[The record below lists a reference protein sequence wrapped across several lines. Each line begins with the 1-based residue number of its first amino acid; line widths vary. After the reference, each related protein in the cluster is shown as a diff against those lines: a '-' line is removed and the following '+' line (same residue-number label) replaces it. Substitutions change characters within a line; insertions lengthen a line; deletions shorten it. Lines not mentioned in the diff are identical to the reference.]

1 MFTRHK
7 IGGKAK
13 AMVVTGSRLHAVR
26 YKQALDKYITDKG
39 YTDTKTLVAFSGT
52 VSDPDVKGVDY
63 TEVGMNQGVK
73 ERELP
78 EKFDTGEYQVLIV
91 AEKYQTGFD
100 QPLLHTMYVDKRL
113 SGIQAVQTLSRLNR
127 IHPGKDDT
135 FVLDFVN
142 ETQEIL
148 DAFQPYYELTTVG
161 DQAEAG
167 QLYDLQARLD
177 GYQVY
182 HKPEVEEFARVF
194 YKPKDKQTISDHQR
208 MNAILGPAVTRFTE
222 LDDDETREEFRKVMV
237 AYRNLYGF
245 LSQVIPFYDTDLEKL
260 YSFVR
265 FLLPKLPKGPKG
277 PVYHF
282 DDEVALK
289 WYRLQK
295 ISEGAIE
302 LEKDNTGEIDGPTE
316 VGTGAQHAEEIQL
329 STLIEILNE
338 RLGTDFRP
346 GDQLFFDS
354 IKADA
359 VADPDLRQAA
369 TANTIEGFS
378 FAFKKALE
386 DLFIDRMD
394 QNEDIT
400 ARFLNENDFN
410 EEVSK
415 YLLKEVYKEIREAD
429 AV

>member
-1 MFTRHK
+1 
-7 IGGKAK
+7 
-13 AMVVTGSRLHAVR
+13 
-26 YKQALDKYITDKG
+26 
-39 YTDTKTLVAFSGT
+39 
-52 VSDPDVKGVDY
+52 
-63 TEVGMNQGVK
+63 
-73 ERELP
+73 
-78 EKFDTGEYQVLIV
+78 
-91 AEKYQTGFD
+91 
-100 QPLLHTMYVDKRL
+100 
-113 SGIQAVQTLSRLNR
+113 
-127 IHPGKDDT
+127 
-135 FVLDFVN
+135 VLDFVN
-142 ETQEIL
+142 ESHDIL
-148 DAFQPYYELTTVG
+148 EAFQPYYEVTTVG
-161 DQAEAG
+161 DRAEAS

-182 HKPEVEEFARVF
+182 YKQEVEEFARIF
-194 YKPKDKQTISDHQR
+194 YKPKDKQSPSDHQR
-208 MNAILGPAVTRFTE
+208 LNSILDPAVARFTA
-222 LDDDETREEFRKVMV
+222 LDDDETRDEFRKVMV

-265 FLLPKLPKGPKG
+265 FLLTKLPKGPKG

-295 ISEGAIE
+295 ISEGIIQ
-302 LEKDNTGEIDGPTE
+302 LEKDSTGEIDGPTD
-316 VGTGAQHAEEIQL
+316 VGTGAQHPEQIHL

-338 RLGTDFRP
+338 RFQTDFKP

-369 TANTIEGFS
+369 AANTIEGFS
-378 FAFKKALE
+378 FAFKKVLE

-400 ARFLNENDFN
+400 ARFLNEDNFK

-415 YLLKEVYKEIREAD
+415 YLLKEVYKEIREGDTAE
-429 AV
+429 V